1 MSTVVTEGRVGTV
14 SPGLWDGTSGEDPV
28 LAQAVCAK
36 GEGACGGLHLT
47 ARPLVRADS
56 SVAFGDRLT

>member
-1 MSTVVTEGRVGTV
+1 MSTVVTEGGVGTV

-36 GEGACGGLHLT
+36 GEGACGDSISRRGRWSEQT
-47 ARPLVRADS
+47 AAWPL
-56 SVAFGDRLT
+56 GTG